1 MLQPLL
7 NGVLRRAARHS
18 RSKPFAMRNA
28 APLVSF
34 TFDDVPDSP
43 YSNGAAVLEDHG
55 GRGTFYIADG
65 TLGAV
70 DTHWRV
76 IGRDQV
82 SALHARGHEIGCHT
96 FSHVGVDR
104 LDAVALDEEC
114 RRNREALRE
123 LCPGIMITNFC
134 YPFGRASLPR
144 KRQLETRF
152 DTCRGIYEGVNS
164 GIADLGLL
172 RVIELY
178 DRTLSRE
185 KLERTLRETRER
197 NGWLIFYT
205 HDVAETPSWIGCSPR
220 LLRETLQAVAA
231 EGMEC
236 LTVRKPPN
244 KTMSTARRIIDNA
257 APRATSNAAS

>member
-1 MLQPLL
+1 
-7 NGVLRRAARHS
+7 
-18 RSKPFAMRNA
+18 MRNT

-34 TFDDVPDSP
+34 TFDDVPDSA
-43 YSNGAAVLEDHG
+43 YTNGAAVLEDHG
-55 GRGTFYIADG
+55 ARGTFYIATG
-65 TLGAV
+65 ILGAA

-76 IGRDQV
+76 IGGDQV
-82 SALHARGHEIGCHT
+82 SALRARGHEIGCHT
-96 FSHVGVDR
+96 FSHIGVDK
-104 LDAVALDEEC
+104 LDALALDEEC
-114 RRNREALRE
+114 RRNRETLRE
-123 LCPGIMITNFC
+123 LCPGIRITNFC
-134 YPFGRASLPR
+134 YPFGRVSYPR

-152 DTCRGIYEGVNS
+152 DSCRGIYEGVNS

-178 DRTLSRE
+178 DRTLTRE
-185 KLERTLRETRER
+185 KLERTLRETRES

-236 LTVRKPPN
+236 LTVRDGLAAIGCASAEPRVAMLPA
-244 KTMSTARRIIDNA
+244 TAA
-257 APRATSNAAS
+257 ATP

>member
-104 LDAVALDEEC
+104 LDAVAPDEEC

-123 LCPGIMITNFC
+123 LCPGI
-134 YPFGRASLPR
+134 
-144 KRQLETRF
+144 
-152 DTCRGIYEGVNS
+152 
-164 GIADLGLL
+164 
-172 RVIELY
+172 
-178 DRTLSRE
+178 
-185 KLERTLRETRER
+185 
-197 NGWLIFYT
+197 
-205 HDVAETPSWIGCSPR
+205 
-220 LLRETLQAVAA
+220 
-231 EGMEC
+231 
-236 LTVRKPPN
+236 
-244 KTMSTARRIIDNA
+244 
-257 APRATSNAAS
+257 